1 MKTLKRIGSAIAR
14 ATGKVARFVLPN
26 FVLGHEKAIAGAVAP
41 VVVAQV
47 AHYIPSLHVGVPMV
61 AQIVAAG
68 VTALTVHTA
77 TNTGA

>member
-1 MKTLKRIGSAIAR
+1 MKTLKRIGSAISR

-41 VVVAQV
+41 VVVVQV
-47 AHYIPSLHVGVPMV
+47 AHFVPRLHIGVPLV
-61 AQIVAAG
+61 AQLVGAAI
-68 VTALTVHTA
+68 TALTVHAA